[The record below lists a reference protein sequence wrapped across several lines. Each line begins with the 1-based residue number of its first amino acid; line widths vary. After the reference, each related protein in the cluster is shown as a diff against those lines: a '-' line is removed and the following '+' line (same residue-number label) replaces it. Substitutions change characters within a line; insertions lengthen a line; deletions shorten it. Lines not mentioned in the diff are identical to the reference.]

1 MAATDAFNKLQ
12 QCRHGQ
18 MLYNINDQ
26 YIGRSLDLYGEFSEG
41 EIDLFKQLSKPGQ
54 VIVEVGANV
63 GAHTVF
69 LAQQVG
75 ITGRVLA
82 YEPQR
87 LVFQTLCANLALNNI
102 ANVLAFQQAVGAAQ
116 GEIVVPL
123 LDWRREQNFGG
134 LALGQYQEGERV
146 PMITIDS
153 LNLQR
158 CDLIKVDVEGMEM
171 DVLRGATST
180 IARTRPFLYV
190 ENDRREKAAE
200 LVRYIDGLGYNMFW
214 HAPPLYN
221 PDNFRQNAENVFA
234 QIVSLN
240 MFCMHKDL
248 PHQMQGFQKVEVPA
262 EAGAPK
268 EGDAPAG

>member
-1 MAATDAFNKLQ
+1 MELVATTSDAFNKLK

-41 EIDLFKQLSKPGQ
+41 EIDLFKQLGKPGQ
-54 VIVEVGANV
+54 VIVEVGSNV
-63 GAHTVF
+63 GAHTVS
-69 LAQQVG
+69 LAQLVG

-82 YEPQR
+82 FEPQR

-102 ANVLAFQQAVGAAQ
+102 VNVLAFQQAVGSAP

-134 LALGQYQEGERV
+134 LALGQYSEGERV
-146 PMITIDS
+146 PVVTIDS
-153 LNLQR
+153 FNLQR
-158 CDLIKVDVEGMEM
+158 CDFIKVDVEGMEM
-171 DVLRGATST
+171 DVLKGATQT

-200 LVRYIDGLGYNMFW
+200 LVRYIDSLGYDMFW
-214 HAPPLYN
+214 HAAPLYN
-221 PDNFRQNAENVFA
+221 PDNFRQNAENVFG

-240 MFCMHKDL
+240 MFCVHKSQ
-248 PHQMQGFQKVEVPA
+248 PHKMQGFQKVELPT
-262 EAGAPK
+262 
-268 EGDAPAG
+268 EGTTPSP